1 MALKVSTTRVLTDA
15 LGYPSNESFEQ
26 SLGRS
31 VRRHGGT
38 YEDHVDLVS
47 RVRETAK
54 ARRVNLRD
62 AARFLADQ
70 P

>member
-1 MALKVSTTRVLTDA
+1 MALGVSASRALKDA
-15 LGYPSNESFEQ
+15 LAYPSNESFEQ

-38 YEDHVDLVS
+38 YEDYVGLVS
-47 RVRETAK
+47 QVRETAK
-54 ARRVNLRD
+54 ERKVSLRE
-62 AARFLADQ
+62 AARLMADQ